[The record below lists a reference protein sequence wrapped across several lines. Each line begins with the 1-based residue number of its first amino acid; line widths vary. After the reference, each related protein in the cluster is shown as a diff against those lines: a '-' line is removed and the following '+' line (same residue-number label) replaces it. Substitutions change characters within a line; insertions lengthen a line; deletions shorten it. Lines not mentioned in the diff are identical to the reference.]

1 MGEKSDA
8 IIIKND
14 ELKRI
19 KETMVVKSPEK
30 LIEERKMKESQK
42 IEMQASATIRKEK
55 MKEHDKVRNS
65 KMPKSQLTQEEQ
77 ARAQGLLSKA
87 QMQMDEQLDDVK
99 KMNQIVFYS
108 KVVTVRDKQL
118 EESKILEQEYI
129 EEQKKLDL
137 LMEIERLKALRA
149 EEERDK
155 QRKQAR
161 LVGAQVIVDQIA
173 ERYQQRVKDMEA
185 RDRDRQAMKAQVE
198 QMH

>member
-1 MGEKSDA
+1 MDTTLFASAKKVAKADIAVVSINELRDIRNKTEMGEKSDA

-30 LIEERKMKESQK
+30 LIEERKLKESQK

-108 KVVTVRDKQL
+108 KVVTVRDK
-118 EESKILEQEYI
+118 
-129 EEQKKLDL
+129 
-137 LMEIERLKALRA
+137 
-149 EEERDK
+149 
-155 QRKQAR
+155 
-161 LVGAQVIVDQIA
+161 
-173 ERYQQRVKDMEA
+173 
-185 RDRDRQAMKAQVE
+185 
-198 QMH
+198 